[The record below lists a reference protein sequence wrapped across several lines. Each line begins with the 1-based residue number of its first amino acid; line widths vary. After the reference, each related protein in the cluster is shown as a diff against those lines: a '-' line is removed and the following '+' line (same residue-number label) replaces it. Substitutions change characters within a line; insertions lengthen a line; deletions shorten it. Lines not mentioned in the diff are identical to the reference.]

1 MLINRTVTYCVTVVV
16 SLYYSSCN
24 LYKDRF
30 SYFQFKNEK
39 QSWIDSYK
47 YEAFYGCTKGGVG
60 NDSLRVI
67 LKRKDLFYPNSEIGF
82 MYIDDARDKGKAVIE
97 KTPPPYIKIDIGE
110 EEWFEGKNYVSFTC
124 LNYYASRDLE
134 RIARRKY
141 KESRK
146 QK

>member
-1 MLINRTVTYCVTVVV
+1 MLNRTVTYCVIVVI
-16 SLYYSSCN
+16 SLYCSSCN

-30 SYFQFKNEK
+30 SYVQLKNEK

-47 YEAFYGCTKGGVG
+47 YEAFYGCIKGGVG

-67 LKRKDLFYPNSEIGF
+67 LRRKDLFYPNSEIGF
-82 MYIDDARDKGKAVIE
+82 KYIDDARARGKAVIE

-110 EEWFEGKNYVSFTC
+110 EEWFEGKNYISFTC

-134 RIARRKY
+134 RLARRKH

-146 QK
+146 QE